1 MADNNKHDLNDLTNH
16 RLNSMEVHTLVSN
29 LKRIELEKEI
39 RDNPPEIAYFFDMLL
54 GIAFIPIIVCML
66 WELLKTSDGFLEMLI
81 GLLFVGGAFKLDLWY
96 IRACWFEFTGK

>member
-16 RLNSMEVHTLVSN
+16 RLNSMEVHTLVSD

-39 RDNPPEIAYFFDMLL
+39 RDNPPEIAYLFDMLL

-66 WELLKTSDGFLEMLI
+66 WDFLTTSDTIFELLFE
-81 GLLFVGGAFKLDLWY
+81 LLVFGGALYLDLWY